1 VLQTLRASK
10 NLDNMNKRTHW
21 NLENELELEQDV
33 EIKKENIVTLKA
45 YISKFTTTKVIKVK
59 KKK

>member
-1 VLQTLRASK
+1 
-10 NLDNMNKRTHW
+10 MNKRTHW